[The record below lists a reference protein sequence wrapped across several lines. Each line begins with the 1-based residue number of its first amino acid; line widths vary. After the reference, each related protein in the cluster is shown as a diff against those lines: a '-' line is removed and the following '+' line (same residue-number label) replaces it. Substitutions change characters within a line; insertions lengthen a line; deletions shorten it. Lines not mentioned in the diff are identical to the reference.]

1 MRRDQRDS
9 PLPRDPGGKED
20 IMRPQSRPV
29 AVTQRGGSAGQ
40 GAPSG
45 NEESL
50 QVEPIEYMTIDWD
63 DHHVAHM
70 IERLN
75 ELGGQGWEA
84 CAQVHAMAGDKV
96 IGRAQPGL
104 GLRQVPLLLLKRHRA
119 A

>member
-1 MRRDQRDS
+1 
-9 PLPRDPGGKED
+9 
-20 IMRPQSRPV
+20 MRPQSRPGPGPGDQPV
-29 AVTQRGGSAGQ
+29 AVTSRGGSAGQ

-45 NEESL
+45 NKEAL

-84 CAQVHAMAGDKV
+84 CAQVHAMAGEKV